1 MFKNA
6 IALPFESAITVA
18 FESAITLTT
27 KMRSFGF

>member
-1 MFKNA
+1 MFKTA